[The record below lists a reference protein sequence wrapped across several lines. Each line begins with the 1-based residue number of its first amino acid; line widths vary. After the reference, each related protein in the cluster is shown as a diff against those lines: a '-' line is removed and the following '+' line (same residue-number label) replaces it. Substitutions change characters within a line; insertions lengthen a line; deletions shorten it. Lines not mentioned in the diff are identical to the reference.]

1 MEKKRKEVDDKGQKH
16 IGAAE
21 DWLNLVMT
29 SGLFAMVAKK
39 AYPIKGMKSFEERL
53 GKLSAN
59 QVRLFGHILATAP
72 NGVRVNKI
80 AHDMD
85 ITAAAA
91 SQTVERLVALGM
103 LERAQDPNDRRAAII
118 TAAAEGREFFEGV
131 KARSASLLGQ
141 IYADIGVSKDELA
154 AFAAVLAKI
163 REALSERWRAYLDGK
178 AGGER
183 L

>member
-1 MEKKRKEVDDKGQKH
+1 MDRKRKETKDVKKFGS
-16 IGAAE
+16 AAE

-39 AYPIKGMKSFEERL
+39 AYPIKGMKAFEERL

-103 LERAQDPNDRRAAII
+103 LERTQDPNDRRAAII

-163 REALSERWRAYLDGK
+163 REALSVRWLEYLNGK
-178 AGGER
+178 AGGEK